1 MRSQFAW
8 STAFVAGVAA
18 LDISQVFPMTP
29 NLIPL
34 EKNAGSDNLFPMAD
48 CFGFQ
53 LHEAT
58 IDQMQTAM
66 ANGTLSSVQLV
77 SCYLTRQFQT
87 QQYLK

>member
-8 STAFVAGVAA
+8 SAAVVAGVAA
-18 LDISQVFPMTP
+18 LDVSQVFPMTP

-34 EKNAGSDNLFPMAD
+34 QQNAGSDNLFPMGS
-48 CFGFQ
+48 CFGFN

-58 IDQMQTAM
+58 IDQMQAAM

-77 SCYLTRQFQT
+77 SCYMTRQFQT

>member
-8 STAFVAGVAA
+8 AAFVGAAAA
-18 LDISQVFPMTP
+18 LDVSQVFPMTP

-34 EKNAGSDNLFPMAD
+34 QQNAGSDDLFPMAD
-48 CFGFQ
+48 CFGFK

-58 IDQMQTAM
+58 IDQMQAAM
-66 ANGTLSSVQLV
+66 AKGNLTSVQLV

>member
-1 MRSQFAW
+1 MRSQLAW
-8 STAFVAGVAA
+8 SALVAGTAA
-18 LDISQVFPMTP
+18 LDISQVFPTTP

-34 EKNAGSDNLFPMAD
+34 QKNAGSDNLFPMAD

-58 IDQMQTAM
+58 IDQMQAAM
-66 ANGTLSSVQLV
+66 SHGNLTSVQLV
-77 SCYLTRQFQT
+77 SCYLTRQLQT

>member
-1 MRSQFAW
+1 MRSQIAW
-8 STAFVAGVAA
+8 SALVAGTAA
-18 LDISQVFPMTP
+18 LDVSQVFPLTP

-34 EKNAGSDNLFPMAD
+34 QQNAGSDKLFPMAD

-66 ANGTLSSVQLV
+66 ARGNLTSVQLV
-77 SCYLTRQFQT
+77 SCYMTRQFQT